1 MFIRGG
7 DWLLIMYRKEKKIS
21 KFIIIT
27 TLIITMGLNFFAT
40 PYVLSGELMKP
51 IWRMISHVFL
61 GLLLLE
67 LAILNIRSYSMKERM
82 LIWSFIFIA
91 LFEIIFSSTRITT
104 NLLIINI
111 TISIYILIK
120 QNKDDLSTLNRLKL
134 LVFAAG
140 ILVLSVIGNIQLLNK
155 NAFLVSGLLVG
166 FVIGILI
173 FMVSMVIYSKQNNN
187 KAFKLELL
195 LATIFM
201 APISLFLLLNIINY
215 SLDFSEPTSHEY
227 TITNLEVKSGFRNI
241 TEYKVYFEIDGTT
254 YNVGVTQ
261 SEFYAYQIEDLIEIQ
276 TYKGFLKQSYM
287 IRE

>member
-1 MFIRGG
+1 MGG
-7 DWLLIMYRKEKKIS
+7 IEIMIKNKEQIS
-21 KFIIIT
+21 KIIIIT
-27 TLIITMGLNFFAT
+27 TLMITVGLNFFAT
-40 PYVLSGELMKP
+40 PYVFSGELMKP

-67 LAILNIRSYSMKERM
+67 LAILNIHPYSLKERV
-82 LIWSFIFIA
+82 LIWSFIAIA

-120 QNKDDLSTLNRLKL
+120 QNKDDLSTLNRLSL
-134 LVFAAG
+134 FVFAAG
-140 ILVLSVIGNIQLLNK
+140 ILVFSVIGKIQLFNK
-155 NAFLVSGLLVG
+155 NAFLVSGLLLG
-166 FVIGILI
+166 FVIGILL

-187 KAFKLELL
+187 KVFKFELL

-201 APISLFLLLNIINY
+201 APISFFLLLNIMNY
-215 SLDFSEPTSHEY
+215 SLDFSEPTSHAY
-227 TITNLEVKSGFRNI
+227 TITNLEVKSGFRNA
-241 TEYKVYFEIDGTT
+241 TAYKVYFEIDGTT
-254 YNVGVTQ
+254 YNIGVTQ

-276 TYKGFLKQSYM
+276 TYKGFLKQPYM